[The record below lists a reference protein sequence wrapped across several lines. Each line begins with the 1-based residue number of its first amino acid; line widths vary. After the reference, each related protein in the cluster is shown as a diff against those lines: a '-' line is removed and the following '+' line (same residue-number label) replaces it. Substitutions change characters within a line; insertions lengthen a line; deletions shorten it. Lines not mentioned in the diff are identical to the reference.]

1 MTAMAHSMWAANKER
16 ALFVASTVLLLAG
29 GAAWLLSASTAA
41 AALWIVG
48 TVLGLVFSVGWTV
61 TAIRRGQ
68 LSVDVIAVLALAG
81 ALVVNEP
88 FAGAMITVMLAS
100 GQLLEARAAAR
111 ARREL
116 SLLVERAPR
125 SARRHVGGV
134 VVEVPVDDV
143 VIGDRLLVGTGEII
157 PVDGR
162 LLSAAVLD
170 ESALTGEPL
179 PVERVTGDDVRSGV
193 VNAGQP
199 IDLLATAVAAES
211 TYAGVVRL
219 VEQAQASSAPFVRA
233 ADRFAIFFVPLTLV
247 LAGVSWAVSGDPVL
261 AVAVLVVATPC
272 PLLLAAPIAIMSGLS
287 RAARVGVVIKGGGA
301 LEALAGGRVM
311 LFDKTGTLTQGHPVL
326 ADVITAG
333 GFDADEVLR
342 LAASLDQVSP
352 HVLASAIVTGGTR
365 RGLTLQMPED
375 VREVHGYGLEGTV
388 GEHRVRLGKASWIVG
403 DTSPAWVRQVRRRA
417 DLDGSLTVFVAV
429 DDEPAGAFLLQ
440 DTIRPDAP
448 RMVRTLRTAGITR
461 VVLVT
466 GDRADIADMIGR
478 IVGVD
483 TVLADCD
490 PADKLAAIERE
501 SANGATIM
509 VGDGVND
516 APALA
521 AAGVGV
527 ALAARGATA
536 SSEAADVVLTVDRID
551 ALGDA
556 ILIAR
561 RSKRIALQAVLIG
574 MGLSLVAMI
583 VAAVGLLPP
592 AAGAVVQEIIDVLA
606 IGIAL
611 RAVLPGAVHTIAMPA
626 EDIATAVRLRAEHD
640 ATLPLIEQ
648 IRSVADGLSSQ
659 DCDLEPVRV
668 LLGRLEGELLPHERA
683 DEELLVPLVDRA
695 LGGTDAT
702 AAMSRTH
709 AEIEHQVSRLHR
721 LLQALDADPT
731 HQPEDVIE
739 LRRLLYGLYAVL
751 RLHNAQEEEGAFSL
765 VPTAPP
771 ATAPSHG

>member
-1 MTAMAHSMWAANKER
+1 MTRVSRLRASKETL
-16 ALFVASTVLLLAG
+16 LFSVSTLLLLAG
-29 GAAWLLSASTAA
+29 GVAWLQHADTPARY
-41 AALWIVG
+41 LWFAGNI
-48 TVLGLVFSVGWTV
+48 LGLGFSIFWTIS
-61 TAIRRGQ
+61 AIRRGQ

-81 ALVVNEP
+81 AIVVNEP

-100 GQLLEARAAAR
+100 GQLLESRAAAR

-125 SARRHVGGV
+125 TARRRSEGGV
-134 VVEVPVDDV
+134 AEVPVDDV
-143 VIGDRLLVGTGEII
+143 VVGDLLLVGTGEIV

-162 LLSAAVLD
+162 LRSPAVLD
-170 ESALTGEPL
+170 ESALTGEPM
-179 PVERVTGDDVRSGV
+179 PVERVAGDAVRSGV

-199 IDLLATAVAAES
+199 MDLVATALAAES

-233 ADRFAIFFVPLTLV
+233 ADRFAILFVPLTLA
-247 LAGVSWAVSGDPVL
+247 LAGASWALSGDAVR

-287 RAARVGVVIKGGGA
+287 RAAHIGVVIKGGSA
-301 LEALAGGRVM
+301 LERLAGGHVM

-326 ADVITAG
+326 ADVVTASDTM
-333 GFDADEVLR
+333 DADEVLR
-342 LAASLDQVSP
+342 LAASLDQVSA
-352 HVLASAIVTGGTR
+352 HVLASAIVTGGTK
-365 RGLTLQMPED
+365 RGLALQMPED
-375 VREVHGYGLEGTV
+375 VNEVHGYGLEGTV
-388 GEHRVRLGKASWIVG
+388 GIHRVKVGKASWIVG
-403 DTSPAWVRQVRRRA
+403 DTAPAWVRQVRRRA

-429 DDEPAGAFLLQ
+429 DDEPAGAFLLE
-440 DTIRPDAP
+440 DAIRPDSP
-448 RMVRTLRTAGITR
+448 RMVRALREAGITR

-466 GDRADIADMIGR
+466 GDRADIADMVGR

-483 TVLADCD
+483 TVLSDCD
-490 PADKLAAIERE
+490 PADKLAAIMNE
-501 SANGATIM
+501 SARGATIM
-509 VGDGVND
+509 VGDGIND

-536 SSEAADVVLTVDRID
+536 SSEAADVVLTVDRVD
-551 ALGDA
+551 ALADA

-561 RSKRIALQAVLIG
+561 RARGIALQSVVVG
-574 MGLSLVAMI
+574 MGLSLIAM
-583 VAAVGLLPP
+583 VAAALGYLPP
-592 AAGAVVQEIIDVLA
+592 AAGAVLQEVIDVLA

-611 RAVLPGAVHTIAMPA
+611 RAVIPGEVHTIAMAPA
-626 EDIATAVRLRAEHD
+626 DVATAVRLRAEHD
-640 ATLPLIEQ
+640 AVLPLIEK
-648 IRSVADGLSSQ
+648 IRSVADGLSKS
-659 DCDLEPVRV
+659 DSDLVGV
-668 LLGRLEGELLPHERA
+668 HTLLDRLESELLPHERA

-695 LGGTDAT
+695 LGGSDAT

-709 AEIEHQVSRLHR
+709 AEIEHQVSRLRR
-721 LLQALDADPT
+721 LLMGLEIET
-731 HQPEDVIE
+731 VQPEDVVE

-765 VPTAPP
+765 VPQT
-771 ATAPSHG
+771 